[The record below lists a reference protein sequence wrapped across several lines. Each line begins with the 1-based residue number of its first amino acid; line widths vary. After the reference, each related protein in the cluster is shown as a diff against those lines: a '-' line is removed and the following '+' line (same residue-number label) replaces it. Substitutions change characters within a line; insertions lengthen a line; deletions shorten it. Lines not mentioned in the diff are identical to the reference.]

1 MRDLD
6 FDFDLRLGFGFER
19 EREMVRVF
27 EGNVSGEYKKMI
39 FIVKC
44 LF

>member
-1 MRDLD
+1 MD

-19 EREMVRVF
+19 EREEMVRAF